1 MNDLQEKINFWVEFL
16 YRKILEV
23 LKNKFFYWQNVIFDF
38 WICLFK
44 GVLEDKGLYSSDFQ
58 CLLLYNGLDFN

>member
-23 LKNKFFYWQNVIFDF
+23 LKNKFFNWQNVIFDF

-44 GVLEDKGLYSSDFQ
+44 GVLEDKGLYSSNFQ